1 MSPRRLEDRRAGKR
15 MLTAA
20 LLFGA
25 AMLLVGGSMAWT
37 IISNRGERGQA
48 GDWQSMAVCC
58 SILLVLLAVV
68 NVFVNVARLRLFY
81 RCPKCRAR
89 LPRAPEAAVGAK
101 IVYRCIK
108 CNVDWDTGWTEVPR
122 GED

>member
-1 MSPRRLEDRRAGKR
+1 MSPRRLEDHRAGER
-15 MLTAA
+15 MLNAA

-25 AMLLVGGSMAWT
+25 AMLMAGGSMAWT
-37 IISNRGERGQA
+37 IISNRGEGGRA

-58 SILLVLLAVV
+58 SVLFVLLAVV
-68 NVFVNVARLRLFY
+68 NVFVNVIRLRLLY

-89 LPRAPEAAVGAK
+89 LPRAPESDVGSK
-101 IVYRCIK
+101 IVYRCKK
-108 CNVDWDTGWTEVPR
+108 CSVDWDTGWTSVPR